1 MGRCLSTINNSHGSA
16 MVVVVMLLPVLTLL
30 VVFALNT
37 GTQNIAVTTNDDCHR
52 DALYNS
58 DAAIYGTSKLISLIN
73 KSEARDEVSGGT
85 SGDAPGVQ
93 FYDSSGTLG
102 DDGSYFVT
110 MAISEESQ
118 ATGDDLEFKMVD
130 AVNNIGIKSKV
141 DIRKFRGES
150 LGGGGAEFGSAAEGL
165 GAQLNIVRYEIR
177 SQGQGNCINTTLP
190 VRGEYIFIASKAGQ
204 TKGI

>member
-1 MGRCLSTINNSHGSA
+1 MKRYLSTIKNNHGSA
-16 MVVVVMLLPVLTLL
+16 MITVVMLLPVLTLL

-37 GTQNIAVTTNDDCHR
+37 GNQNIAVTTNDDCHR

-58 DAAIYGTSKLISLIN
+58 DAAVYGTSKLISLIN
-73 KSEARDEVSGGT
+73 KSEARDEVSGGA

-93 FYDSSGTLG
+93 YYDDTGSLG
-102 DDGSYFVT
+102 DDGGHFVT

-118 ATGDDLEFKMVD
+118 DTGDDLEFQMVD
-130 AVNNIGIKSKV
+130 DVNHIGIKSKV
-141 DIRKFRGES
+141 DISKFRGET

-165 GAQLNIVRYEIR
+165 GAQLNVVRYGIR
-177 SQGQGNCINTTLP
+177 SQGEGNCANTSLP
-190 VRGEYIFIASKAGQ
+190 VRGEYMFITSKAAQ